1 MTKISENI
9 LKTIAETKVRPEPR
23 WKFLVKN
30 WSTLIM
36 FGLSLLIGALSFAVM
51 LDIIVRHD
59 WDIYFYLHKT
69 FLQYALLS
77 LPYVWILLLAL
88 FTGVAYYDFIHIR
101 GWYRHRVYLVVLAS
115 IFLSVGCGIVFFLAG
130 FGKIIDRALTKNIP
144 AYGLVKVNKE
154 ELWNHPDDGLLGGEI
169 IEVRNE
175 NEFVLEDATGKQ
187 WEIRDSEAILNSK
200 NINKDES
207 VELIGSR
214 GTGDKFVAK
223 KIREADSEKEDE
235 FIKKRETERSKE
247 KKLEKERESKRE
259 NKDSDS
265 SDEKDEGRAEKSDE
279 DGD

>member
-9 LKTIAETKVRPEPR
+9 LKTIAETRVKPEPK
-23 WKFLVKN
+23 WKFLVRN
-30 WSTLIM
+30 WSTLIL

-69 FLQYALLS
+69 FLQYTLLS
-77 LPYVWILLLAL
+77 LPYVWMLLLAL
-88 FTGVAYYDFIHIR
+88 FAGVAYYDFIHIR

-169 IEVRNE
+169 IEVKNE

-187 WEIRDSEAILNSK
+187 WDIQDAEAKLNSIDINQGE
-200 NINKDES
+200 NIEI
-207 VELIGSR
+207 IGSR
-214 GTGDKFVAK
+214 ESADKFVAK

-235 FIKKRETERSKE
+235 FIKKREAMQSKKVLE
-247 KKLEKERESKRE
+247 LKKE
-259 NKDSDS
+259 NKDS
-265 SDEKDEGRAEKSDE
+265 EKNEKSGE
-279 DGD
+279 AERSE